1 MKIYFEIFI
10 LLLISCSGNH
20 QQQENDIQ
28 QTNNQDK
35 KNLAYIIDT
44 NKETTIE
51 NKNLQF
57 LIEKDSIFRNSWR
70 QLSEW
75 FDLYYIQDIRR
86 KENPS

>member
-51 NKNLQF
+51 NKN
-57 LIEKDSIFRNSWR
+57 
-70 QLSEW
+70 
-75 FDLYYIQDIRR
+75 
-86 KENPS
+86 

>member
-35 KNLAYIIDT
+35 TQIK
-44 NKETTIE
+44 K
-51 NKNLQF
+51 
-57 LIEKDSIFRNSWR
+57 
-70 QLSEW
+70 QL
-75 FDLYYIQDIRR
+75 LKIRTY
-86 KENPS
+86 NFS

>member
-1 MKIYFEIFI
+1 M
-10 LLLISCSGNH
+10 ISCSGNH

-57 LIEKDSIFRNSWR
+57 LIEKDSIFRKDSIFKILEER
-70 QLSEW
+70 K
-75 FDLYYIQDIRR
+75 IRLDH
-86 KENPS
+86 

>member
-44 NKETTIE
+44 NKE
-51 NKNLQF
+51 
-57 LIEKDSIFRNSWR
+57 
-70 QLSEW
+70 QL
-75 FDLYYIQDIRR
+75 LKIRTY
-86 KENPS
+86 NFS